1 MAATV
6 SLAGLVSAEG
16 RQDPFRY
23 YAWLHEQG
31 EVARLRRG
39 ERHAAVVYGYRA
51 ANQVLRDPNFRVL
64 DAAFLDCSST
74 QWRNHLSI
82 RTLQSSIFFA
92 RPAAHALLRQ
102 VFGQVL
108 TPRRVGALEPL
119 VARITDR
126 FTDELTRLTTGG
138 TPVDFMAQYAVPLPG
153 AVIGELFGV
162 PEHDQAWLPERVR
175 DFDAVLELGLR
186 PIRQVRAADT
196 AAQELIS
203 YFEQLLAERR
213 KHPGDD
219 LVTGAAAL
227 VDSGRGQFTEEE
239 LLANLVIVF
248 NAGFRTTSNLLGNGL
263 VLLLGQPDLL
273 AALRADLSLAPAYV
287 EEMLR
292 YEPVVHFAVRYAEAD
307 TEIADAPVA
316 AGQTVLILMGA
327 ANRDP
332 RWFAHPDR
340 FDPSRHNNATHLAF
354 SAGPHHCFGGPLA
367 RLEAATALG
376 RLLAAFP
383 RLSLAAPPP
392 PRYNLML
399 RGYDHLLLHAEGAKA
414 A

>member
-1 MAATV
+1 MTATV
-6 SLAGLVSAEG
+6 SLAGLVSADG

-31 EVARLRRG
+31 EVARLARG
-39 ERHAAVVYGYRA
+39 EQHAAVVFGYRA

-64 DAAFLDCSST
+64 DAAFLDGSGT

-92 RPAAHALLRQ
+92 PPAAHALLRQ
-102 VFGQVL
+102 VFGQAL
-108 TPRRVGALEPL
+108 TPRRVSAIEP
-119 VARITDR
+119 VIVRITDR
-126 FTDELTRLTTGG
+126 LTDELARLAIDGA
-138 TPVDFMAQYAVPLPG
+138 PVDFMARFAVPLPG
-153 AVIGELFGV
+153 GVIGELFGI
-162 PEHDQAWLPERVR
+162 PEHDQPWFPERVR
-175 DFDAVLELGLR
+175 LFDAVLELGLR
-186 PIRQVRAADT
+186 PMRQVLAAD
-196 AAQELIS
+196 AAAEELIS
-203 YFEQLLAERR
+203 YFRQLLAERR

-219 LVTGAAAL
+219 LVTAAAAAL
-227 VDSGRGQFTEEE
+227 ADSGHGQFSEEE

-248 NAGFRTTSNLLGNGL
+248 NAGFRTTANLLGNGL

-273 AALRADLSLAPAYV
+273 AALRADPSLAPAYV

-292 YEPVVHFAVRYAEAD
+292 CEPIVHFAVRYAEAD
-307 TEIADAPVA
+307 TQIHEVEVA
-316 AGQTVLILMGA
+316 AGQTVLILTGA

-332 RWFAHPDR
+332 RCFAHPER
-340 FDPSRHNNATHLAF
+340 FDPGRHNSATHLAF
-354 SAGPHHCFGGPLA
+354 SAGPHHCFGGALA

-392 PRYNLML
+392 PRRNLML
-399 RGYDHLLLHAEGAKA
+399 RGYDHLLVCAGRG
-414 A
+414 

>member
-6 SLAGLVSAEG
+6 SLAGLVSTEG

-23 YAWLHEQG
+23 YAWLHERG
-31 EVARLRRG
+31 EVARLERG
-39 ERHAAVVYGYRA
+39 EHHAAVVYGYRA
-51 ANQVLRDPNFRVL
+51 VNQVLRDPNFRVL
-64 DAAFLDCSST
+64 DAAFLDCSNT

-92 RPAAHALLRQ
+92 RPALHVPLRQ

-108 TPRRVGALEPL
+108 TPRRVSALEPM
-119 VARITDR
+119 VVRITDR
-126 FTDELTRLTTGG
+126 LTDELGRLAAGG
-138 TPVDFMAQYAVPLPG
+138 TPVDFMAQFAVPLPG
-153 AVIGELFGV
+153 GVISELFGI
-162 PEHDQAWLPERVR
+162 PEHDQAWFPERVR
-175 DFDAVLELGLR
+175 LFDAVLELGLR
-186 PIRQVRAADT
+186 PIRQVRAAD
-196 AAQELIS
+196 AAAEDLIS
-203 YFEQLLAERR
+203 YFKQLLTERR

-219 LVTGAAAL
+219 LVTAAAAAL
-227 VDSGRGQFTEEE
+227 GGGGQGQFSEEE

-248 NAGFRTTSNLLGNGL
+248 NAGFRTTANLLGNGL

-273 AALRADLSLAPAYV
+273 AALRADPPLAPAYV

-292 YEPVVHFAVRYAEAD
+292 CEPIVHFAVRYAVAG
-307 TEIADAPVA
+307 TEIAGVEVA

-327 ANRDP
+327 ANHDP

-340 FDPSRHNNATHLAF
+340 FDPSRPNSATHLAF
-354 SAGPHHCFGGPLA
+354 SAGPHHCFGGALA

-399 RGYDHLLLHAEGAKA
+399 RGYDHLLVHAERG
-414 A
+414 